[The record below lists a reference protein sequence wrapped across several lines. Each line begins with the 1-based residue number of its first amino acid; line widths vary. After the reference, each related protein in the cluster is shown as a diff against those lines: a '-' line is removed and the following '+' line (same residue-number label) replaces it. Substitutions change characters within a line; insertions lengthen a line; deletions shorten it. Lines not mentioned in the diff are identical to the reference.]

1 MNALAPTTSLI
12 YFNAQIK
19 MKSIMNKTLPV
30 ASFID
35 SGKLKALFDHIKNL
49 VIFSFLLALGTS
61 DLNHQGSDIFGIFPS
76 NFLGFG
82 VIGLASILIIL
93 NLYDGIRRLAK
104 LEHHK
109 LLTFFLI
116 LLYVVLTIR
125 VVQVAWFYRVS

>member
-1 MNALAPTTSLI
+1 
-12 YFNAQIK
+12 
-19 MKSIMNKTLPV
+19 MKKTLPV

-35 SGKLKALFDHIKNL
+35 SGKLNALFDHVKNL
-49 VIFSFLLALGTS
+49 VIFSFLLALGTN
-61 DLNHQGSDIFGIFPS
+61 DLNHPDSDIFGIFPS

-109 LLTFFLI
+109 LLTFFLT
-116 LLYVVLTIR
+116 LLYAVLTIR
-125 VVQVAWFYRVS
+125 VVQVAWFYRIS

>member
-1 MNALAPTTSLI
+1 
-12 YFNAQIK
+12 
-19 MKSIMNKTLPV
+19 MKKTRLV

-35 SGKLKALFDHIKNL
+35 SGKLKALFDHVKNL

-61 DLNHQGSDIFGIFPS
+61 DLNHQSSDIFGIFPS
-76 NFLGFG
+76 NSLGFG

-125 VVQVAWFYRVS
+125 VVQVAWFYRIS

>member
-1 MNALAPTTSLI
+1 
-12 YFNAQIK
+12 
-19 MKSIMNKTLPV
+19 MKSIMKKTRLV

-35 SGKLKALFDHIKNL
+35 SGKLNALFDHVKNL
-49 VIFSFLLALGTS
+49 VIFSFLLALGTNN
-61 DLNHQGSDIFGIFPS
+61 LNHPDSDIFGIFPS

-82 VIGLASILIIL
+82 VIGLASILIFL

-104 LEHHK
+104 LERHK

-125 VVQVAWFYRVS
+125 VVEVAWFYRVS